1 MWWTIVLC
9 ALMVYCIVGV
19 IISADDSPFYTLIHS
34 KWGRGKCQNI
44 WLVIKL
50 IILFPSFLVCGIV
63 RGIEYI
69 GVLIKIVKGK

>member
-19 IISADDSPFYTLIHS
+19 IISADDELFS
-34 KWGRGKCQNI
+34 KFIYNKNNI
-44 WLVIKL
+44 VLWTVKL
-50 IILFPSFLVCGIV
+50 IILLPAFLICKIV

-69 GVLIKIVKGK
+69 GALIRMIRRR